1 MANEVVNERKETS
14 LNGFA
19 RECNNVCN
27 EIDIPEI
34 TNNNVLSK
42 RQIKCTIQ
50 DAITEQNKNNLLSF
64 RKVADRVSDDSSDN
78 DYLDR
83 MGLTHS
89 RIWIRYRARAI
100 KGIKANHKRSWTN
113 DLDCRFCDDKIL
125 ETQEHLGE
133 CRGLSWERRNL
144 KMDTEGGKINFFKR
158 VEKKLG

>member
-1 MANEVVNERKETS
+1 MGWRIKGRKLNFVRQILLKDNEYTAKQTLQQEIATG
-14 LNGFA
+14 LNGLA
-19 RECNNVCN
+19 HECNNICN

-100 KGIKANHKRSWTN
+100 KGIKANHKRSWKN
-113 DLDCRFCDDKIL
+113 DLECRFYDEKIL
-125 ETQEHLGE
+125 ETQEHL
-133 CRGLSWERRNL
+133 
-144 KMDTEGGKINFFKR
+144 
-158 VEKKLG
+158 